1 MVGKLHIP
9 WHYVAAYDVNGQL
22 YVDSANFTNFLQFAD
37 SIRNPAPVRLAALI
51 TLFTPRVTFLGVG
64 IAGPRN
70 KPLLSSKPYIAGKLD
85 TCANRRE
92 TA

>member
-9 WHYVAAYDVNGQL
+9 WHYVAAYNVNGQL
-22 YVDSANFTNFLQFAD
+22 HVVSANFTNFIQFAD
-37 SIRNPAPVRLAALI
+37 PRQTGSTDHVVY
-51 TLFTPRVTFLGVG
+51 TPRDILESGDRW
-64 IAGPRN
+64 PRN

-92 TA
+92 IA